1 MNLKPCP
8 HCGGTDLQ
16 VDFNGVYER
25 HFVRCYN
32 FSCHMQG
39 PEVYGREAAA
49 EAWNK
54 LPRALV
60 WSSET
65 PTVPG
70 WYFTRRNIPGKPLR
84 VMYVKRERRYDHRV
98 KKYQLFMTMAN
109 TRSEEGYII
118 EDLNQPDRLW
128 AGPIPEP
135 LSGASEQQGGLSSK
149 NGEN

>member
-1 MNLKPCP
+1 MSKEIDLMPFP

-32 FSCHMQG
+32 PECHMQG

-49 EAWNK
+49 EAWND

-60 WSSET
+60 WSSEP
-65 PTVPG
+65 PTVQG
-70 WYFTRRNIPGKPLR
+70 WYFTRRKLPGKPLR
-84 VMYVKRERRYDHRV
+84 LMYVKREKRFD
-98 KKYQLFMTMAN
+98 YQGKNPRHFMTMASKK
-109 TRSEEGYII
+109 SEEGYII
-118 EDLNQPDRLW
+118 ENLNQPDRIW

-135 LSGASEQQGGLSSK
+135 KEAK
-149 NGEN
+149 R

>member
-1 MNLKPCP
+1 MDKKREIELRPCP

-16 VDFNGVYER
+16 VDYNGVYER

-39 PEVYGREAAA
+39 PEVYGREKAA

-54 LPRALV
+54 LPRELV

-65 PTVPG
+65 PKVPG
-70 WYFTRRNIPGKPLR
+70 FWWWELCGQRGVDLIQDPEKR
-84 VMYVKRERRYDHRV
+84 VVKDYRAR
-98 KKYQLFMTMAN
+98 
-109 TRSEEGYII
+109 
-118 EDLNQPDRLW
+118 W

-135 LSGASEQQGGLSSK
+135 VK
-149 NGEN
+149 GE